1 MLAKFSEDVNLPV
14 RLEAG
19 DLGGLDPKMQAILS
33 YAEKLTLTL
42 NQMTEADLAPL
53 RDAGLTDE
61 DILDV
66 VLITGYFNHMNR
78 MVSALGVG
86 LHPEQAEK
94 EAELKS
100 QREA

>member
-1 MLAKFSEDVNLPV
+1 MLAKLSGDVNLPV
-14 RLEAG
+14 RIEAG
-19 DLGGLDPKMQAILS
+19 GLGGLSDKMRAVLA
-33 YAEKLTLTL
+33 YAEKLTLHL
-42 NQMTEADLAPL
+42 SQMTEADLAPL

-94 EAELKS
+94 EIELKN
-100 QREA
+100 QRGA